1 MDAVRK
7 LTLQEFFVER
17 SEQPPFSHP
26 MEAEFARIL
35 DYYGIDWQYEPRT
48 FVLGRD
54 AEGNIT
60 EAFSPDFYLPSEN
73 LYVELTTMRPALVS
87 RKNRKLKRLQALFP
101 EVNIKLLKRDD
112 LRNLMIKFGQDGHAA
127 PFMGTDAQ
135 EIP

>member
-1 MDAVRK
+1 MLLEK
-7 LTLQEFFVER
+7 PTLQEIFVEPT
-17 SEQPPFSHP
+17 EQPPFSHP

-35 DYYGIDWQYEPRT
+35 DYYGIEWQYEPRT

-54 AEGNIT
+54 AEGTIT
-60 EAFSPDFYLPSEN
+60 EAFSPDFYLPSED

-87 RKNRKLKRLQALFP
+87 RKNRKLKRLRALFP

-112 LRNLMIKFGQDGHAA
+112 LRNLMIKFGQDGQAA

-135 EIP
+135 EMP